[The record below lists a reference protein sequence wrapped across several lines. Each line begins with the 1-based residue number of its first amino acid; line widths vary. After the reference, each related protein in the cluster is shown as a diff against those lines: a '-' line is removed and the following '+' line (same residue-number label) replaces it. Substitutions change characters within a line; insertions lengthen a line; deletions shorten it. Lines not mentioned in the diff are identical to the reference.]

1 MRGLQVARDRPE
13 FRGGPGAVVRD
24 HPRGFPRSGEHHV
37 GGGRA
42 ARGEFRGQ
50 PHPAAV
56 RGEPPVEPGGGGG
69 GEAAPELLG
78 RPAAKDAGGRRGVG
92 GPEGEDGRG
101 GAALEI
107 AHVGGGP
114 LLVGF
119 RATHGDE
126 DRARGGG
133 RRHVAP
139 LERGGVGAAEP
150 ALEEHRGERLVERAA
165 AGGAGARFAA
175 PARDAGA
182 VGGGEDG
189 GEAVGAQ
196 GRGLPPAPVGAVAPE
211 ASQHAVGLGAA
222 DGGPGQ
228 GGPEG
233 DGGDHERGR
242 GRRAALLEHNA
253 EVGGQRG
260 IGRRRG
266 GAPGVELTQRTAV
279 GRAGVGAQGMRGE
292 APGGRGGRGE
302 RPGRVAACPLGEG
315 VRGPAVIRIMP
326 YNGTYR
332 SSFRLRCYPFT
343 EGNTLTLSAP
353 NITSWPSH
361 SEQRKCARACAEL
374 WTATVLFTRTGFL
387 SISLSPRIR

>member
-1 MRGLQVARDRPE
+1 M
-13 FRGGPGAVVRD
+13 RD
-24 HPRGFPRSGEHHV
+24 HPRGFPRPGEHHG

-56 RGEPPVEPGGGGG
+56 RGEPPGEPGGGGGGGG

-92 GPEGEDGRG
+92 GAEGEDRDG

-150 ALEEHRGERLVERAA
+150 AE
-165 AGGAGARFAA
+165 GARFAA

-196 GRGLPPAPVGAVAPE
+196 GRGLPPAPVGA
-211 ASQHAVGLGAA
+211 
-222 DGGPGQ
+222 
-228 GGPEG
+228 
-233 DGGDHERGR
+233 
-242 GRRAALLEHNA
+242 
-253 EVGGQRG
+253 
-260 IGRRRG
+260 
-266 GAPGVELTQRTAV
+266 
-279 GRAGVGAQGMRGE
+279 
-292 APGGRGGRGE
+292 
-302 RPGRVAACPLGEG
+302 RPC
-315 VRGPAVIRIMP
+315 
-326 YNGTYR
+326 
-332 SSFRLRCYPFT
+332 S
-343 EGNTLTLSAP
+343 NT
-353 NITSWPSH
+353 
-361 SEQRKCARACAEL
+361 K
-374 WTATVLFTRTGFL
+374 
-387 SISLSPRIR
+387 PR